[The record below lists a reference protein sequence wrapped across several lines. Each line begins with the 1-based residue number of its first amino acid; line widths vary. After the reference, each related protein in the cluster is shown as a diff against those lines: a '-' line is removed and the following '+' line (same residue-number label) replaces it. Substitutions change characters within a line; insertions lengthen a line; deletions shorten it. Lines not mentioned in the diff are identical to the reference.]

1 MPFPF
6 TFSFS
11 VPGLHNPFSTA
22 AQEPAVQRSR
32 TDKQDV
38 SKAISRRNH
47 PFPPSRCTS
56 PSPSLVPLT
65 RKRGW
70 VPSIPEPSQAAT
82 SAASIGGYLDTP
94 AKYKH
99 MVHEAPERATE
110 EMEMF
115 AGAYQSVHGPITF
128 CERYPNTRVVN
139 TMWFFV
145 LRGPRVAHA
154 HGLCT
159 VYVML
164 FYSGTWVSF
173 FFLYFQLFFTH
184 FRSCLSG
191 SLLK

>member
-11 VPGLHNPFSTA
+11 VPGLHNPFTA
-22 AQEPAVQRSR
+22 AQGPAVQRSR
-32 TDKQDV
+32 TDKQDA
-38 SKAISRRNH
+38 SKAISRRIH

-56 PSPSLVPLT
+56 PSPSLVPLS

-115 AGAYQSVHGPITF
+115 AGAYQSSMVPSRFASDT
-128 CERYPNTRVVN
+128 RTRVVN
-139 TMWFFV
+139 TMWFRTSRPTCCPCAWA
-145 LRGPRVAHA
+145 L
-154 HGLCT
+154 
-159 VYVML
+159 YSL
-164 FYSGTWVSF
+164 FFSGTWVSF
-173 FFLYFQLFFTH
+173 FLTFNFFFLLPTFVHAFLDRY
-184 FRSCLSG
+184 
-191 SLLK
+191 

>member
-11 VPGLHNPFSTA
+11 VPGLHNPFTA
-22 AQEPAVQRSR
+22 AQGPAVQRFR
-32 TDKQDV
+32 TDRQDA
-38 SKAISRRNH
+38 SKAISRHNH
-47 PFPPSRCTS
+47 PFPPSHRPS

-99 MVHEAPERATE
+99 MVHEAPERETE
-110 EMEMF
+110 DMEMF
-115 AGAYQSVHGPITF
+115 AGEYQSSMVPSHF
-128 CERYPNTRVVN
+128 ASDTR
-139 TMWFFV
+139 TRASPCGFV

-154 HGLCT
+154 HGLCNSLF
-159 VYVML
+159 YFI
-164 FYSGTWVSF
+164 FYSGTWS
-173 FFLYFQLFFTH
+173 LLLLHFQLFLPTFIH
-184 FRSCLSG
+184 AFRDRY
-191 SLLK
+191 